1 MVRSKAKVTLV
12 SPGAVRTQLGKT
24 INDAVQGFM
33 EQLGMDTKN
42 VSDQVINVLKMDDD
56 MEVKEIIIE
65 KRLV

>member
-56 MEVKEIIIE
+56 IEVKEIIIE
-65 KRLV
+65 RRLV

>member
-33 EQLGMDTKN
+33 EQVGMDTKN

-56 MEVKEIIIE
+56 IEVKEIIIE
-65 KRLV
+65 RRLV